1 MSIWNDPTLDE
12 QLRAHIA
19 TGLSSGMAANE
30 MGLRRNQVVG
40 RASRLGLSFKSMPG
54 KKRKPTGGL
63 RPTSWKPGVTISQ
76 KFPYKEAPAIVPQ
89 QEVEPLLLTFEE
101 LTNNAPLFTE
111 CRFVYGDDPK
121 TMLYCGLDTLPGEPW
136 CPGHFRLCC
145 PGKHAVQSAH

>member
-1 MSIWNDPTLDE
+1 MDE

-19 TGLSSGMAANE
+19 TGLSSGMTANE

-63 RPTSWKPGVTISQ
+63 RSTSWKPSVTISQ

-111 CRFVYGDDPK
+111 CRFPYGENPK
-121 TMLYCGLDTLPGEPW
+121 EMLYCGLPTETDKPY
-136 CPGHFRLCC
+136 CAGHMKICC
-145 PGKHAVQSAH
+145 HGKHAIQSAQ